1 MASTRETIV
10 RIKTGVAELMTR
22 LRVYLDERA
31 EKDKAGWGSHM
42 EYKRP
47 YTNPDAAKRARTP
60 PGELKEERRRTER

>member
-1 MASTRETIV
+1 MMRTRERIA
-10 RIKTGVAELMTR
+10 RIKTGVTELMTR

-42 EYKRP
+42 EYKRR

-60 PGELKEERRRTER
+60 PGELKERRRTER